1 MLKETAIYCNCKE
14 CAKSTRHEVIAEH
27 KVDGDFNEYRDRTIW
42 QIVRCLGCLH
52 VSFHRIYEDH
62 EQFWED
68 EFGEVTFSTTSST
81 YPKTLKNH
89 KLIDLSWILPPVISK
104 IYRQTLLAFSDE
116 AYILAGVGLRASI
129 EAVCNNL
136 NISGSSLEKRI
147 DQLFKSGYV
156 SNEDKKRLHAI
167 RFLGNDAA
175 HEIKEPKES
184 ELRVAL
190 EIIEHLLNSVF
201 ILKKKA
207 ESLEITIENYDEFL
221 KILAASAK
229 QHQIGQAMNLQSIL
243 GRKRRLIS
251 QNTLSIFESQL
262 IEDIKTKKLTYLNL
276 DQIQKIENRDVQL
289 FSIGDTTKITD
300 TFDDDIPF

>member
-1 MLKETAIYCNCKE
+1 MLKETPIYCNCKD
-14 CAKSTRHEVIAEH
+14 CAKSTRHEIIAEH
-27 KVDGDFNEYRDRTIW
+27 KVDGDDEYRDRTIW

-52 VSFHRIYEDH
+52 VSFHYIYEDH

-68 EFGEVTFSTTSST
+68 DFGHVNFNTTSST
-81 YPKTLKNH
+81 YPKTIKNH
-89 KLIDLSWILPPVISK
+89 KLIDLSWVLPPVISK

-221 KILAASAK
+221 AILASSTK
-229 QHQIGQAMNLQSIL
+229 QHQVGQVMNLPSIL

-251 QNTLSIFESQL
+251 QNSLLSFESQL
-262 IEDIKTKKLTYLNL
+262 VEDINAKKITFLNL
-276 DQIQKIENRDVQL
+276 DQIQKIDNRDIQL
-289 FSIGDTTKITD
+289 FSINETSEFVDHE
-300 TFDDDIPF
+300 FDNIPF

>member
-1 MLKETAIYCNCKE
+1 MPKEAPIYCNCKE
-14 CAKSTRHEVIAEH
+14 CAKSTRHEIIAEH
-27 KVDGDFNEYRDRTIW
+27 QADGDSDEYRDRSIW
-42 QIVRCLGCLH
+42 QIVRCLGCFH
-52 VSFHRIYEDH
+52 VSFHYIYEDH

-68 EFGEVTFSTTSST
+68 DFGQVNFSTTSST
-81 YPKTLKNH
+81 YPKIIKNH
-89 KLIDLSWILPPVISK
+89 KLIDLSWVLPPVISK

-221 KILAASAK
+221 KMLTASVK
-229 QHQIGQAMNLQSIL
+229 QHQIGHTMNLPNIL

-251 QNTLSIFESQL
+251 QNTLVTFETQL
-262 IEDIKTKKLTYLNL
+262 IADIKTKKLTFLNL
-276 DQIQKIENRDVQL
+276 DQIQKIDNRDIQL
-289 FSIGDTTKITD
+289 FSIGDTSEITD
-300 TFDDDIPF
+300 PFDDGIPF